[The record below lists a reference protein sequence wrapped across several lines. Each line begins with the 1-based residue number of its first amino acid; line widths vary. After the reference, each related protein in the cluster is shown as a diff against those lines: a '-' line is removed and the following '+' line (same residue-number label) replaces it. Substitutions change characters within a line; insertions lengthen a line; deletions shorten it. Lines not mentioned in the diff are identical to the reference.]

1 MHLKFKT
8 KTKMK
13 KLITFLMVFAV
24 TFTVNAQ
31 IETPQPSPLQKI
43 EQKVGLTDVSVQYS
57 RPSMKG
63 RTIFGDLVPYGKL
76 WRTGANQNTMVT
88 FSTDVMVGESTLKAG
103 SYAIFSK
110 PNKDNWEVIFYSD
123 TNNWGTPQKWDDSKV
138 AAKVNA
144 KVYDIPM
151 DVETFTVSFDD
162 LTNDSA
168 VLGIMWEKTYVA
180 VKFEVPT
187 DKAVTAAI
195 NKVMNGPSADD
206 YYAAARYYLESGK
219 DINKAVVWMDKAIE
233 MTKENP
239 RFWWLR
245 QQSLIKAKAGDK
257 KGAIKAA
264 KASLEGAEKAGNAD
278 YIKMNKDSLKEW
290 GAM

>member
-13 KLITFLMVFAV
+13 KLITLLMVFAV

-151 DVETFTVSFDD
+151 DIETFTVSFDD

-180 VKFEVPT
+180 VKFDVPT
-187 DKAVTAAI
+187 DKAVTTAI

>member
-1 MHLKFKT
+1 
-8 KTKMK
+8 MK
-13 KLITFLMVFAV
+13 KLITLLMVFAV

-57 RPSMKG
+57 RPSMRG

-123 TNNWGTPQKWDDSKV
+123 TNNWGTPQKWDDSKG
-138 AAKVNA
+138 AATVNA

-151 DVETFTVSFDD
+151 DIETFTVSFDD